1 MVDWEKK
8 KLPEKNKLRY
18 LKSSKKIKN
27 IIKTSSIPLNPDES
41 PELKITHVG
50 NAFINPAYLWRD
62 SDILDKIIEP
72 TFARAVHQIQSRLY
86 PNFVFTIN
94 SPIFYEMI
102 YEAYPELFNKI
113 QNLVDEESWELI
125 GGEWVEMNLILPSGE
140 SLIRQRLM
148 GQRFYAKNFYRI
160 AKISWFNNIFSLE
173 SSLPQILKKSGSE
186 FLYLNNTVLNL
197 KVKNFPFL
205 HFIWESLDKSQIM
218 TTYSMVTGKLDKLLP
233 QLSDD
238 IIPLFL
244 KPYGGEDKDLGVDP
258 LKIVE
263 KMVWEEM
270 GYTKNQSTTK
280 FFSELKNNESKL
292 PIWPDNIS
300 FKNLDNS
307 LTSVGMVKENNHT
320 AEILL
325 YQSEIL
331 SVISG
336 LLGGS
341 HFQDEFSLNWKR
353 ILLFQAVKTIEG
365 KSICE
370 VYRDAANEYNSIFH
384 HVASSQEN
392 SLMTIAHTL
401 KSTLKNEFFSIFNP
415 SCWKRGGYI
424 TVLDPNFNHAFDQDG
439 APLIVQKV
447 AFSPYVDNRE
457 IHLGLN
463 SVPGTD
469 YLKIFNKLANELAEI
484 NINIQK
490 QDEPET
496 LQRYESFPKKKLL
509 IYLPNNSK
517 IGSFG
522 IGNISFLK
530 SPSKQKNFISQLK
543 ETEDFYIFSNMWY
556 TAKVSKLNGNI
567 IHISSDNS
575 SSNIINEEGIGYKF
589 YQDGSSNYDP
599 ITFPELHEIIVEESG
614 PIRYTLLVKYNPTKN
629 KSIIHTRYCF
639 YHESPMIYGET
650 LVEWA
655 EKMKTLNLNIG
666 TQIHSSKISLG
677 SQYFIDK
684 KEIQIDN
691 SEEMEKKERKNLP
704 FQQFVFWENRNQK
717 FGNFIGLAVY
727 SQTKYCLT
735 LQNGSKELA
744 LLNSTKLPDPD
755 KSFAILDEDFEYRSK
770 YNDKGFHRIPWA
782 VEFYSESKD
791 KLEILKSA
799 IEYNVPMVLVP
810 TNAVYESISFFQI
823 DQPNVFITT
832 IKEIEEFMR
841 DAPDWFYNPG
851 MSELAFIIRCVEFS
865 GIQTNCEISVS
876 QKLNIKKILEVDL
889 LERIKDNGI
898 VNLDVEFSE
907 GKIKFTINPYEI
919 KSILVIGRI
928 PLEEE

>member
-102 YEAYPELFNKI
+102 YEAYPELFSKI
-113 QNLVDEESWELI
+113 QNFVDEESWELI
-125 GGEWVEMNLILPSGE
+125 GGEWVEMNLLIPSGE

-148 GQRFYAKNFYRI
+148 GQRFYAKNFYQI
-160 AKISWFNNIFSLE
+160 AKISWFNNIFSLK

-197 KVKNFPFL
+197 NAKNFPFL

-218 TTYSMVTGKLDKLLP
+218 TTCSMGTGKLNKIFP

-258 LKIVE
+258 LKILE
-263 KMVWEEM
+263 KMIWEEM
-270 GYTKNQSTTK
+270 RYTKNQSTAK
-280 FFSELKNNESKL
+280 FFSQLKNLKTKL
-292 PIWPDNIS
+292 PIWNDNIS
-300 FKNLDNS
+300 FKNFDNS

-325 YQSEIL
+325 YQAEIL

-353 ILLFQAVKTIEG
+353 ILLFQAVKIIEG

-370 VYRDAANEYNSIFH
+370 VYRDASNEYNSIFH
-384 HVASSQEN
+384 HVASSQEH

-401 KSTLKNEFFSIFNP
+401 KSTLKNEFYSIFNP

-447 AFSPYVDNRE
+447 AFSPYVNNRE

-469 YLKIFNKLANELAEI
+469 YLKIFNKLANDLAEI

-496 LQRYESFPKKKLL
+496 LQRYESNPKKKLL
-509 IYLPNNSK
+509 VYLQSDSK

-522 IGNISFLK
+522 IENISFLK
-530 SPSKQKNFISQLK
+530 SPLRQKDFISQLN
-543 ETEDFYIFSNMWY
+543 ETDEFFIFSNMWY

-567 IHISSDNS
+567 IHISSDS
-575 SSNIINEEGIGYKF
+575 SSLNIINKEGIGYKL
-589 YQDGSSNYDP
+589 YQDGNSNYTP
-599 ITFPELHEIIVEESG
+599 LQFPELHDIIVEESG
-614 PIRYTLLVKYNPTKN
+614 PLRYTLLVKYNPTKN

-650 LVEWA
+650 LVDWA
-655 EKMKTLNLNIG
+655 EKIKTLHLNIG
-666 TQIHSSKISLG
+666 TQIKSSKISLG
-677 SQYFIDK
+677 SQYFIDEE
-684 KEIQIDN
+684 EISLNN
-691 SEEMEKKERKNLP
+691 SEEIDRKERKKFP
-704 FQQFVFWENRNQK
+704 FQQFAFWENKNQK
-717 FGNFIGLAVY
+717 IGNFIGTAVY

-735 LQNGSKELA
+735 LQNGNKELA

-755 KSFAILDEDFEYRSK
+755 KSLAILDEDIEYRTK
-770 YNDKGFHRIPWA
+770 YNDRGFHRIPWA
-782 VEFYSESKD
+782 VEFYSESKERI
-791 KLEILKSA
+791 EILKSA
-799 IEYNVPMVLVP
+799 TEYNVPMVLVP

-823 DQPNVFITT
+823 DQSNVLITT
-832 IKEIEEFMR
+832 IKEIEEFLR
-841 DAPDWFYNPG
+841 DAPDWFYNPS
-851 MSELAFIIRCVEFS
+851 MAELAFIIRCVEYD
-865 GIQTNCEISVS
+865 GKQTNCEISVS
-876 QKLNIKKILEVDL
+876 QKLNIKKVLEVDL
-889 LERIKDNGI
+889 LERIKNNNI
-898 VNLDVEFSE
+898 SNSDVEFSE
-907 GKIKFTINPYEI
+907 EKIKFSIKPFEI

-928 PLEEE
+928 PLEE